1 MVDITINKNMMN
13 NKIVLISKDALCKA
27 YLPVYGNKYNK
38 MPNLMELAKKGTVFN
53 RYYTA
58 APSSAMSYMSMFTG
72 KHAYET
78 NRKDYSPIQSK
89 HNEIP
94 NMCDEF
100 ASNGY
105 ECHILWDRRW
115 YENAYMYSKC
125 FGRDTK
131 FHNLDIE
138 QAVGCHNTKQ
148 PLLLPDEE
156 KSRRCVQ
163 KIKEEIDS
171 VVNSASQKIFIWIH
185 LPHVLNGRTCYG
197 ADMDLFD
204 EIIGY
209 LRNVFGDNSIFISS
223 DHGNMN
229 GSRNKICYGFD
240 VYEPAI
246 AIPLITPRIND
257 MTECDIPISN
267 TRIKELLSGVIPEDE
282 FVYSDCAY
290 YAQDSRKLAIIH
302 KNYKL
307 IYNKAAKTEEL
318 YDLRF
323 DPTEQCNI
331 IKKIVVDVDRKI
343 NYALDQV
350 YYYPYWD
357 EAEKEYQILKSELN
371 RIWVEGTWFENF
383 VVKFKK
389 KKFVKKILVFIV
401 GLYKK
406 LRKHK

>member
-1 MVDITINKNMMN
+1 
-13 NKIVLISKDALCKA
+13 
-27 YLPVYGNKYNK
+27 
-38 MPNLMELAKKGTVFN
+38 
-53 RYYTA
+53 
-58 APSSAMSYMSMFTG
+58 
-72 KHAYET
+72 
-78 NRKDYSPIQSK
+78 
-89 HNEIP
+89 
-94 NMCDEF
+94 
-100 ASNGY
+100 
-105 ECHILWDRRW
+105 
-115 YENAYMYSKC
+115 
-125 FGRDTK
+125 
-131 FHNLDIE
+131 
-138 QAVGCHNTKQ
+138 
-148 PLLLPDEE
+148 
-156 KSRRCVQ
+156 
-163 KIKEEIDS
+163 
-171 VVNSASQKIFIWIH
+171 
-185 LPHVLNGRTCYG
+185 
-197 ADMDLFD
+197 
-204 EIIGY
+204 
-209 LRNVFGDNSIFISS
+209 
-223 DHGNMN
+223 
-229 GSRNKICYGFD
+229 
-240 VYEPAI
+240 
-246 AIPLITPRIND
+246 

-357 EAEKEYQILKSELN
+357 EAEKEYRILKSELN